1 MATLGWG
8 TGRNGIG
15 RLDDDVMVIVIAIFS
30 SFDNQYNHN
39 IVIQPTTRTPLVF
52 HRSLMSKDSFSLRS
66 MIRLPYQGYYRVLAD
81 DLVCKF
87 LQLHY

>member
-1 MATLGWG
+1 
-8 TGRNGIG
+8 
-15 RLDDDVMVIVIAIFS
+15 
-30 SFDNQYNHN
+30 
-39 IVIQPTTRTPLVF
+39 
-52 HRSLMSKDSFSLRS
+52 MSKDSFSLRS